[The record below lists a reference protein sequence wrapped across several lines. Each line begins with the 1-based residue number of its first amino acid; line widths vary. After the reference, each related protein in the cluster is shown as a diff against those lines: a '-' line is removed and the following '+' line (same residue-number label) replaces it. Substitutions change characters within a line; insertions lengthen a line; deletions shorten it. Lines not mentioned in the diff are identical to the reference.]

1 MFRPAKPRGAAK
13 VWLAVDNT
21 GRAPP
26 SSQRTPREPA
36 LDDAQLLAALRRG
49 DATAAASVH
58 DRVRRPIDRTLVRL
72 LGPSDVDRQDLA
84 QLAFIELVTTI
95 DRFRGD
101 CSLDAWASVLTARIV
116 FKHLRRRTLER
127 RLFGE
132 LDFEVESPRHDTG
145 RAAIARSLV
154 VRVREHLM
162 AIDPDKA
169 WSFVLHDVCGYDL
182 REVGEITGAS
192 LSAAQTRLTR
202 GRREL
207 HARLAADPELADWLE
222 GLGGAS

>member
-1 MFRPAKPRGAAK
+1 MLPPPKSGRAAK

-21 GRAPP
+21 AAVAP
-26 SSQRTPREPA
+26 SVGPREPG

-72 LGPSDVDRQDLA
+72 LGTGDVDREDLA

-101 CSLDAWASVLTARIV
+101 CSLDAWVSVLTARIV
-116 FKHLRRRTLER
+116 YKHLRRRTLER

-132 LDFEVESPRHDTG
+132 LEIDLPSARHDA
-145 RAAIARSLV
+145 RREAALRSLV
-154 VRVREHLM
+154 ARVREHLV
-162 AIDPDKA
+162 ALEPNKA

-182 REVGEITGAS
+182 REIGEITGAS
-192 LSAAQTRLTR
+192 LAAAQTRLTR

-222 GLGGAS
+222 SLGGGS